1 MGQLKT
7 KDPKQNSLFSVEV
20 LLYLRLSSAENNNSF
35 KKTFTVTRVTCGI
48 LLCYTIALSLSIFFS
63 VDLSHLRVIIVQC
76 ENEYRLLLDN
86 RTHAHKLCELTAFL
100 QNSVKMTK

>member
-7 KDPKQNSLFSVEV
+7 KDPKQNKFVFVEV
-20 LLYLRLSSAENNNSF
+20 LLYLRLSSTENNKSF

-48 LLCYTIALSLSIFFS
+48 LLCYTIALSLPIFFS
-63 VDLSHLRVIIVQC
+63 VDRSHLHVIIVHS
-76 ENEYRLLLDN
+76 ENEYRLLDN
-86 RTHAHKLCELTAFL
+86 RTNAHKLCELTAFL